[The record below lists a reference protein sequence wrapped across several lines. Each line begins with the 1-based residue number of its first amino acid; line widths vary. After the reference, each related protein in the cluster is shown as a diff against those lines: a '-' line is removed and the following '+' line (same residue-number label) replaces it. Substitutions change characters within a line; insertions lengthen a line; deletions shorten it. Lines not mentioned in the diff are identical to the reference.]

1 MLFRGYWMNKYK
13 KRTLFLYYDPHYFH
27 AALARALHADF
38 YPAPKLRSERSN
50 IITGG
55 LSILKA
61 VFTLPRYY
69 DIYFCE
75 GTYII
80 PALAKRLGLLRKDA
94 KIINILASP
103 LLYYI
108 KTGVI
113 TGSRRKF
120 AISLLKEVDLF
131 VCVGK
136 MEEELLKE
144 ILPDAKSIVTY
155 TYVRSKMRK
164 KLIAAKRVTPAL
176 NSHKILTIG
185 TNSAFYK
192 GVDITFKAFKI
203 VKRRFPDAE
212 LYIVGNMPDLEEY
225 VDCSYKGVHCLGY
238 VEDLAKK
245 IKESS
250 LYIHVGRGDAFPA
263 STLEAM
269 CGGLPAIVSNANGTK
284 EIIKKVDKN
293 MISKLDAKD
302 LANKVIKYFDLG
314 HKEKNELSKR
324 FYAIGLKFDKD
335 SIIEKFVNDF
345 NGALK

>member
-1 MLFRGYWMNKYK
+1 MKTIRK
-13 KRTLFLYYDPHYFH
+13 KTLFLYYDPHYFH
-27 AALARALHADF
+27 AALAKALHADF
-38 YPAPKLRSERSN
+38 YPAPKLRSEKSN
-50 IITGG
+50 IVSGGAGIT
-55 LSILKA
+55 KA
-61 VFTLPRYY
+61 VFALPKDY
-69 DIYFCE
+69 DIYLCE

-80 PALAKRLGLLRKDA
+80 PALAKRLGLLKKEA
-94 KIINILASP
+94 KIVNILASP

-113 TGSRRKF
+113 TGPRRKF

-155 TYVRSKMRK
+155 TYVKSEMRK
-164 KLIAAKRVTPAL
+164 KLIAAKRVTPEL

-212 LYIVGNMPDLEEY
+212 LYIVGDMPDLNKY
-225 VDCSYKGVHCLGY
+225 IDCNYNGVHCLGY
-238 VEDLAKK
+238 VKNLVKL

-250 LYIHVGRGDAFPA
+250 SYVHMGRGDTFPA
-263 STLEAM
+263 SSLEAM
-269 CGGLPAIVSNANGTK
+269 LGGLPVITSNATGTK
-284 EIIKKVDKN
+284 KIIEKLDKGL
-293 MISKLDAKD
+293 ISKLDAED
-302 LANKVIKYFDLG
+302 LARRIVKYFCLSQ
-314 HKEKNELSKR
+314 KEREVLSER
-324 FYAIGLKFDKD
+324 FYNAGFKLDK
-335 SIIEKFVNDF
+335 SNILEKFVNDF

>member
-1 MLFRGYWMNKYK
+1 MNKYK
-13 KRTLFLYYDPHYFH
+13 KRALFLYYDPNFFH
-27 AALARALHADF
+27 AALAKALHADF
-38 YPAPKLRSERSN
+38 YPALKLRSEKSN
-50 IITGG
+50 IVNGG
-55 LSILKA
+55 LSILKS
-61 VFTLPRYY
+61 VFTLPRNY

-80 PALAKRLGLLRKDA
+80 PALAKRFGILKKET
-94 KIINILASP
+94 KIVNILASP

-108 KTGVI
+108 KTEEI
-113 TGSRRKF
+113 SKSRRRF
-120 AISLLKEVDLF
+120 AINLLKEVDLS

-155 TYVRSKMRK
+155 PYLKPEMKK
-164 KLIAAKRVTPAL
+164 KLISKK
-176 NSHKILTIG
+176 NSKPNLYSYKILTIG
-185 TNSAFYK
+185 TNSAYYK
-192 GVDITFKAFKI
+192 GIDIAFEAFKM
-203 VKRRFPDAE
+203 VKKRFPDAE
-212 LYIVGNMPDLEEY
+212 FDIVGSMPDLEEY

-238 VEDLAKK
+238 VENLAKK

-302 LANKVIKYFDLG
+302 LANKVIKYFDLD

>member
-1 MLFRGYWMNKYK
+1 MNKYK
-13 KRTLFLYYDPHYFH
+13 KRTLFLYYDPNFFH
-27 AALARALHADF
+27 AALAKALHADF
-38 YPAPKLRSERSN
+38 YPAPKLRSEKSN
-50 IITGG
+50 IINGG
-55 LSILKA
+55 LSILKS
-61 VFTLPRYY
+61 VFTLPRNY

-80 PALAKRLGLLRKDA
+80 PALAKKLGLLKKET
-94 KIINILASP
+94 KIVNILASP

-113 TGSRRKF
+113 FGSRRRF
-120 AISLLKEVDLF
+120 AINLLKEVDLF

-155 TYVRSKMRK
+155 PYLKPEIKK
-164 KLIAAKRVTPAL
+164 KLISKKSPAPNL
-176 NSHKILTIG
+176 YSHRILTIG
-185 TNSAFYK
+185 TNSTSYYK
-192 GVDITFKAFKI
+192 GIDIAFNAFKM

-212 LYIVGNMPDLEEY
+212 FDIVGNMPDLEEY

-250 LYIHVGRGDAFPA
+250 LYIHVGRGDAFPV
-263 STLEAM
+263 STIEAM

-284 EIIKKVDKN
+284 EIIEKVDKN

-302 LANKVIKYFDLG
+302 LANKIIKYFDSD
-314 HKEKNELSKR
+314 HKEKKELSKK
-324 FYAIGLKFDKD
+324 FYKIGFKFDKD
-335 SIIEKFVNDF
+335 HIIEKFVNDF